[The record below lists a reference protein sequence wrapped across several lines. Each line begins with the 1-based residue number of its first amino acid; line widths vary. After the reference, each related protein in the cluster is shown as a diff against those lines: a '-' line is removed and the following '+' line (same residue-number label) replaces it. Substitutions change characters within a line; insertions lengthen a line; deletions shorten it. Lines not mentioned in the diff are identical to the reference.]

1 MNFQLELNKNKLT
14 GEGLDTLL
22 KNCPELYKIKLE
34 DNNIENLDNLKCLA
48 NYKIKKINLKG
59 NPIVTSV
66 PNYRDELFKI
76 APSLESVDDL
86 NREGQEVESTDYNG
100 EEDDGEYDDEEGDDI
115 GGEDD
120 EEFDEDNEDDG
131 GDEDDEGEDEDD
143 DDDED
148 DEKPQK
154 KKK

>member
-1 MNFQLELNKNKLT
+1 M
-14 GEGLDTLL
+14 
-22 KNCPELYKIKLE
+22 KNCPKLYKIKLE

-66 PNYRDELFKI
+66 PNYRDELFQI

-100 EEDDGEYDDEEGDDI
+100 EEDDGEFDDEDGDDI